1 MIYRPR
7 HIVWL
12 IWVIASAIGLAAGL
26 FLSLFIFTNTLSA
39 WMLVFAS
46 IGAGVGMGQSLAL
59 YVATQRNPSCFIWL
73 VLTILGFIVGGLLG
87 YPLENTGLMGA
98 LLGLSVGIAQWLI
111 LGKWARLRSL
121 VWIIVNPLAG
131 GLALAIADAVM
142 RSFSSSEFAIAIAA
156 AIAILPPAT
165 VILWILPAQEL

>member
-1 MIYRPR
+1 MIYHPR

-12 IWVIASAIGLAAGL
+12 IWVIASAMGLAAGL

-39 WMLVFAS
+39 WVLVFAS
-46 IGAGVGMGQSLAL
+46 IGTGVGMGQSLTL

-73 VLTILGFIVGGLLG
+73 ALTIVGFIVGGLLG
-87 YPLENTGLMGA
+87 YPLENTGLMGV
-98 LLGLSVGIAQWLI
+98 LIGLSVGIAQWLL

-121 VWIIVNPLAG
+121 VWIIINPLAG
-131 GLALAIADAVM
+131 GIALGLADAAM
-142 RSFSSSEFAIAIAA
+142 RSRSSFEFSIAIAV

-165 VILWILPAQEL
+165 AILWIVPAQKL